1 MFGYMVQL
9 YMKETYER
17 RHPVCMNVYEFC
29 VCVSVI
35 LNSISIKITVNWPDR
50 NNQTSYINNTW
61 TFFKLKQKYLQLF
74 KPLLNQTH
82 HFNLS
87 YHCLGR
93 KLCRMMAHIVSTW
106 LLEVS
111 TNNAS
116 AASLSIS
123 CMVPCFS
130 SNLWDTIWYLSCCFV
145 LSAVFENI
153 SLLNCYPNNWIFRW
167 FSFPFNTVE
176 CRGNKVSMSEY
187 KDF

>member
-17 RHPVCMNVYEFC
+17 RHPVCMYVYKFC
-29 VCVSVI
+29 GCVSVV
-35 LNSISIKITVNWPDR
+35 LSSISIKITVNWPDR
-50 NNQTSYINNTW
+50 NNTW

-93 KLCRMMAHIVSTW
+93 KLCSIMAHIVSTW

-116 AASLSIS
+116 AASLTFLVWFLVLAVI
-123 CMVPCFS
+123 FETQY
-130 SNLWDTIWYLSCCFV
+130 DTSVAALFCLLYLKIFHCWIAIQIIGFLGDLV
-145 LSAVFENI
+145 FLLSQ
-153 SLLNCYPNNWIFRW
+153 
-167 FSFPFNTVE
+167 
-176 CRGNKVSMSEY
+176 
-187 KDF
+187 